1 MGFSLNTL
9 KLFREEKEDTMR
21 KLLLLCILVF
31 IASILF
37 LACGGG
43 GGGGSSSSGGGGTS
57 ASGKVA
63 LYATDDMSNYHQV
76 ISTINKVQIVN
87 TGTGATCDVLTSP
100 VTLDLTNLSSVL
112 QLLNI
117 ASCPSGP
124 YNRIH
129 VEFSKSVTVTD
140 NADKTAPCSFASYK
154 NEHNQPNTLQ
164 CSGNICSL
172 DINGAVNVL
181 ANQNNKLALDFRL
194 KDFEVNNLTGPNNC
208 TVTMKV
214 SPLTAS
220 EMDDKTKNEGYKEAI
235 SGGISNLDT
244 TAKTFVITKHD
255 KTFTV
260 DYSGITTQQN
270 IDQLLQF
277 AQDKNLKVQVK
288 VSSMDLDT
296 GTIKASAVYVK
307 IEGAIKQGTLNTTN
321 KTFTLT
327 FASNE
332 ITVDY
337 SSAEVEGALADNVKV
352 EVKLM
357 GVQGTKFLASNVEV
371 EMEMGEG
378 MED

>member
-1 MGFSLNTL
+1 MIIFAAAIT
-9 KLFREEKEDTMR
+9 FY
-21 KLLLLCILVF
+21 
-31 IASILF
+31 
-37 LACGGG
+37 ACGGG
-43 GGGGSSSSGGGGTS
+43 GGGGGGGMTS
-57 ASGKVA
+57 GSLA
-63 LYATDDMSNYHQV
+63 LYVTDDMSNFKQV
-76 ISTINKVQIVN
+76 TTTLNKVQLIN
-87 TGTGATCDVLTSP
+87 TGTSTICDVLTNP
-100 VTLDLTNLSSVL
+100 VSLDITNLSSVL
-112 QLLNI
+112 QLLNV
-117 ASCPSGP
+117 STCPSGT

-129 VEFSKSVTVTD
+129 LEFSKGVAVTD
-140 NADKTAPCSFASYK
+140 AGNTTNTCNFTSYK
-154 NEHNQPNTLQ
+154 DEPNQPNVLQ

-194 KDFEVNNLTGPNNC
+194 KDFEVNNLTGPNC

-220 EMDDKTKNEGYKEAI
+220 EMDDKAKKEGYKEAI
-235 SGGISNLDT
+235 SGGISNLNT

-288 VSSMDLDT
+288 ASSIDLDT

-307 IEGAIKQGTLNTTN
+307 IEGTIKQGTLNTTN

-332 ITVDY
+332 LTVDY

-352 EVKLM
+352 AVKLI
-357 GVQGTKFLASNVEV
+357 GVQGTKFKASNVEV
-371 EMEMGEG
+371 EMEMGEE